1 MPTATPHSDERL
13 LLHFSLW
20 CVQLLLAGSFAAL
33 GLLKLLSHP
42 DRLIETMSWTET
54 VPLWC
59 LYVLGSI
66 ELVGAALVSAP
77 AVTRTPQRVVGYTS
91 IGFVALMV
99 AATVVHMGRGEWRMV
114 PINLAIAA
122 AAGLVAW
129 GRLMHKP
136 LESDEKL

>member
-1 MPTATPHSDERL
+1 
-13 LLHFSLW
+13 
-20 CVQLLLAGSFAAL
+20 LLAGSFAAL

-66 ELVGAALVSAP
+66 ELIGAALVSAP
-77 AVTRTPQRVVGYTS
+77 AVTRTPQRVVGYTA
-91 IGFVALMV
+91 IGFVALML
-99 AATVVHMGRGEWRMV
+99 AATVVHMGLGEWRVV
-114 PINLAIAA
+114 PVNLAIAA

-129 GRLMHKP
+129 GRLTHKP
-136 LESDEKL
+136 IESEGQL